1 MAIRRIRRPPH
12 QIALTAKTQALYEVA
27 LSAVPSRAWR
37 AAFLRPPPALTPV
50 RYTPELGRLGLEGA
64 RVSFRTSPPHL
75 HRWLRRIDRW
85 IEYANS
91 VVEE

>member
-1 MAIRRIRRPPH
+1 
-12 QIALTAKTQALYEVA
+12 
-27 LSAVPSRAWR
+27 
-37 AAFLRPPPALTPV
+37 
-50 RYTPELGRLGLEGA
+50 LGLDEA

>member
-12 QIALTAKTQALYEVA
+12 SIALTAKTQALYEVA

-37 AAFLRPPPALTPV
+37 AAFLRPPPALTPG
-50 RYTPELGRLGLEGA
+50 RYTPELGRLGLEGT